1 MNPICAS
8 LFANSHWYQFFCIQL
23 LPGWWCVICCKEV
36 LRGLSLATGCCSY
49 WRSFEFQGLW
59 YRRGNSPTWLP
70 HRWITY
76 TLSALH
82 WKSTCI
88 VYCNF
93 SSYKLLHQWQRPG
106 CQSLK
111 GSFCQEFFNFE
122 SLRLLPCIT
131 SFVSA
136 LHPKSL
142 RTILVHVPCSA
153 AISLL
158 NKKWLCHSQYAKVE
172 GAQYGCGGHGKL

>member
-1 MNPICAS
+1 MCDMLQGSVERIISSNW
-8 LFANSHWYQFFCIQL
+8 LLQL
-23 LPGWWCVICCKEV
+23 LEKLRVSRLVIQK
-36 LRGLSLATGCCSY
+36 RQQSY
-49 WRSFEFQGLW
+49 LVTTQV
-59 YRRGNSPTWLP
+59 NN
-70 HRWITY
+70 I

-111 GSFCQEFFNFE
+111 GSFYQEFFNFE

-131 SFVSA
+131 SFVSG

-158 NKKWLCHSQYAKVE
+158 NKQ
-172 GAQYGCGGHGKL
+172 